1 MQRLAGYTA
10 ENATIRYFQPIQ
22 KEPSAPLLPARHS
35 VYRQNTRSSF
45 LLLPAITLRNKSLPP
60 HHAQS
65 DLIVAF
71 FDTRSTLS
79 RKRSFER
86 SFFDGGHPQDPH
98 MALQPCPYAFLWTTS
113 CPYMRLWAMSTRRR
127 KAYRFWFHVPFCRRI
142 RTFNTRAMAKATS
155 SREFA
160 DDAWPFVT
168 VITV

>member
-22 KEPSAPLLPARHS
+22 KESSAPLLPTRHS

-45 LLLPAITLRNKSLPP
+45 LLLPAITLRNESLPP

-79 RKRSFER
+79 RGAPSMETSLENPSHDFMTPALMRSSGR
-86 SFFDGGHPQDPH
+86 HR
-98 MALQPCPYAFLWTTS
+98 ALICSSGQ
-113 CPYMRLWAMSTRRR
+113 RRR
-127 KAYRFWFHVPFCRRI
+127 DVGKHIASDSMSHFAAEYEPLTPGRWQRQRRQGNSPM
-142 RTFNTRAMAKATS
+142 TPGHS
-155 SREFA
+155 S
-160 DDAWPFVT
+160 P
-168 VITV
+168 